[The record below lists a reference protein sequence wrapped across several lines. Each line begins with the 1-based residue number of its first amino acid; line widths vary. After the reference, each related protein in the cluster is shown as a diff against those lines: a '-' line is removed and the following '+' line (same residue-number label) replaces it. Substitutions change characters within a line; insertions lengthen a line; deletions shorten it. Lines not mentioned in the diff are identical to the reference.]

1 MENYT
6 QFGID
11 VGVKNDLDKFKAM
24 HKSEILVFRKKKK
37 RLVTNTDAI
46 AFLLSIA
53 KRKKYGGA

>member
-1 MENYT
+1 MGMENYT

-24 HKSEILVFRKKKK
+24 RKGEILLFRKKKK

-46 AFLLSIA
+46 AYLLFIA
-53 KRKKYGGA
+53 KKKGGA